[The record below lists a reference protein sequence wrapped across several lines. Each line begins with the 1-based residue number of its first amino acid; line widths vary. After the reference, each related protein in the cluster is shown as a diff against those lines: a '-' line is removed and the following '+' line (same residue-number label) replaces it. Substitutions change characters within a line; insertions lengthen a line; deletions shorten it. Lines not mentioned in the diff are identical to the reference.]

1 MLRMAL
7 VFLIVA
13 MVSAVLGFGLIAD
26 VSFDAAKILFFVFL
40 VLAVVSFI
48 ADAFRGRDRMI
59 DPV

>member
-26 VSFDAAKILFFVFL
+26 VSLDAAKILFFVFL
-40 VLAVVSFI
+40 TLAVVSFV
-48 ADAFRGRDRMI
+48 ADAFRGRDGMI

>member
-1 MLRMAL
+1 MLRMAI

-13 MVSAVLGFGLIAD
+13 MVAALFGFGLIAD
-26 VSFDAAKILFFVFL
+26 FSFDAAKIAFFVFL

-48 ADAFRGRDRMI
+48 ADAFRGRSV

>member
-1 MLRMAL
+1 MLRLAL

-13 MVSAVLGFGLIAD
+13 LLSAMFGFGLIAD
-26 VSFDAAKILFFVFL
+26 FTFDAAKILFFVFL

-48 ADAFRGRDRMI
+48 ADAFRSRTV